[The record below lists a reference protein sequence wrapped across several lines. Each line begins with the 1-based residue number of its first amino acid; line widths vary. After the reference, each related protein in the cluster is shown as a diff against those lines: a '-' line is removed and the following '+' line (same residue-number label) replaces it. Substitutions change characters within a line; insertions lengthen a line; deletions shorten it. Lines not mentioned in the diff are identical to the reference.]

1 MADKKITQLNN
12 ITGADL
18 AEADEF
24 VVVDITADE
33 TKAITFSE
41 LKTAFDTGTGFV
53 RITGDTMTGDLSFGD
68 NDKAIFGA
76 GSDLQIYHDGS
87 NSYITDVDTGNLYLE
102 ASAILMR
109 KAGTSENIA
118 KFIQDNRVELYYDN
132 ASKLTT
138 TATGIDVTG
147 TVTSDGLTVDG
158 TSGYVRIQD
167 LNASVVSGT
176 DMGGIEW
183 RTADSTVVGANRI
196 TATINVE
203 GDETFNASDKAPSR
217 MVFSTHGI
225 SGASPVERMRISYG
239 GDISFYEDTG
249 TTAKFFWD
257 ASAERLG
264 IGTSSP
270 SGKLTIANDDT
281 GSLSTNLSDYSIVLE
296 GAVGTGSYNHGIVF
310 NEGAAALAG
319 IGVYDGGTGGR
330 QALWFATK
338 NSSSTYEERM
348 RIDSSGNL
356 LVGVTSTTLT
366 GGSLTLPNSGIIA
379 FHDAGGDARNTLQ
392 FVSGELKHGAAGGG
406 LTSQT
411 FFTSATERMRIDSS
425 GNVGI
430 GTSSPNILGVSKALT
445 IDSSESGLELSSS
458 GTVHALI
465 ASNTQGANIQGIGT
479 SGIRMFTS
487 ASGSTTERMRIDS
500 SGNLL
505 VGKTAS
511 NYGTSGMELSSVRAT
526 FTRDGGNPLLLNRL
540 SSDGDIA
547 VFAKNGTTVG
557 SIGVDQYDNYT
568 VSSNR
573 ELIISTD
580 RTVSRS
586 YVLGDGGSSNGIFYP
601 TTDNDADFGSSSKR
615 WKDLYL
621 SGGVYLGGTG
631 SANKL
636 EDYEEGTWT
645 PILGGSTGTSG
656 QSYSTQHGS
665 YTKIGR
671 VVHLQAYVVM
681 ASIGTSTGAYGQVQN
696 LPFTAAPVQGYGGGI
711 FQYFNLIG
719 GTSVSQLI
727 AYPEGNSTFAYVLYT
742 AGAGTTTSYLGGGGW
757 GSAPR
762 VMLSMTYLTNA

>member
-1 MADKKITQLNN
+1 MADKKITQLTN
-12 ITGADL
+12 ITGANL
-18 AEADEF
+18 ADADEF

-257 ASAERLG
+257 ASAESLG
-264 IGTSSP
+264 IGTASPDAPLHIIGNDGVQFNRSGQTNGFIIRPNASS
-270 SGKLTIANDDT
+270 D
-281 GSLSTNLSDYSIVLE
+281 
-296 GAVGTGSYNHGIVF
+296 GIRF
-310 NEGAAALAG
+310 TQ
-319 IGVYDGGTGGR
+319 GGTGD
-330 QALWFATK
+330 
-338 NSSSTYEERM
+338 RM
-348 RIDSSGNL
+348 I
-356 LVGVTSTTLT
+356 
-366 GGSLTLPNSGIIA
+366 
-379 FHDAGGDARNTLQ
+379 
-392 FVSGELKHGAAGGG
+392 
-406 LTSQT
+406 
-411 FFTSATERMRIDSS
+411 IDSS

-430 GTSSPNILGVSKALT
+430 GTSSPSNSLHIASTDSTVAHFQHTDGINSHIRISDTSDSLYLVSRDG
-445 IDSSESGLELSSS
+445 IGSIGGINSSS
-458 GTVHALI
+458 N
-465 ASNTQGANIQGIGT
+465 SNLNIDLTSGNVGIGT
-479 SGIRMFTS
+479 SSPSAGLELNL
-487 ASGSTTERMRIDS
+487 ASGDGLLINSADIGTIKMKSTAGTVKNWGFATTNLAASDFGIYQSNSNGGDPITAGTAKMYFNSSGNVGIGTSSPNATLTVSQSSNNIFAVERTGVSSGSGQFGINIETNSQATVSYDDGAQLVFGTASSPSTHAGFTERMRIDS
-500 SGNLL
+500 SGNVL
-505 VGKTAS
+505 VGTTD
-511 NYGTSGMELSSVRAT
+511 NNVTNNSGNNPGINIGVAGIKGFISSARYQGPPLSI
-526 FTRDGGNPLLLNRL
+526 NRL
-540 SSDGDIA
+540 GNDGDIQL
-547 VFAKNGTTVG
+547 FSKDGTTVG
-557 SIGVDQYDNYT
+557 SIGTANSGDLYIGNDDT
-568 VSSNR
+568 TLLFAGGSDA
-573 ELIISTD
+573 IIPRGTAGATRDAAIDLGLSAH
-580 RTVSRS
+580 RFKNGYFSGS
-586 YVLGDGGSSNGIFYP
+586 LYGDGSNL
-601 TTDNDADFGSSSKR
+601 T
-615 WKDLYL
+615 
-621 SGGVYLGGTG
+621 GV
-631 SANKL
+631 
-636 EDYEEGTWT
+636 
-645 PILGGSTGTSG
+645 GGST
-656 QSYSTQHGS
+656 
-665 YTKIGR
+665 
-671 VVHLQAYVVM
+671 
-681 ASIGTSTGAYGQVQN
+681 
-696 LPFTAAPVQGYGGGI
+696 
-711 FQYFNLIG
+711 
-719 GTSVSQLI
+719 
-727 AYPEGNSTFAYVLYT
+727 T
-742 AGAGTTTSYLGGGGW
+742 AGAVGTYALIGDASGGSHYSHGATIS
-757 GSAPR
+757 GSLLDRAYSVYNFEYATITAR
-762 VMLSMTYLTNA
+762 SGTWRCMGYSGISVYGTLWLRIS